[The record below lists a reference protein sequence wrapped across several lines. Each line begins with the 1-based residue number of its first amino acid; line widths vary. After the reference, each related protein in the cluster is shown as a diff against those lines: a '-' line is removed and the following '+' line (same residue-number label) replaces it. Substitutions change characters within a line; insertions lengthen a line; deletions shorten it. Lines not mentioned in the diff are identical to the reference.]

1 MGINSLDRFVEAQ
14 KKDYEIALREI
25 TEGKKS
31 SHWMWYIFP
40 QLRGLGESNTSYI
53 YGISGPAEARA
64 YLAHPLLAENLL
76 KICTALL
83 EHKDK
88 NAYVIFGSEDGNKLR
103 SSMTLFAAISEEG
116 SVFHKVLDQ
125 FFGGEPDKNTID
137 ILLKMT
143 DSKSID
149 FIEEM

>member
-1 MGINSLDRFVEAQ
+1 MNINSLSRFVEAQ
-14 KKDYEIALREI
+14 KKDYELALSEI
-25 TEGKKS
+25 KAGKKR

-40 QLRGLGESNTSYI
+40 QLRGLGKSTTSYA

-64 YLAHPLLAENLL
+64 YLEHPLLSENLFN
-76 KICTALL
+76 ICNALL

-88 NAYVIFGSEDGNKLR
+88 SAYEIFGSIDYVKLR
-103 SSMTLFAAISEEG
+103 SSMTLFAAVSEKG

-125 FFGGEPDKNTID
+125 FFGGEPDKNTIAF
-137 ILLKMT
+137 LLKMT

-149 FIEEM
+149 FIEKM